1 MGRRKWIQVLPVVV
15 MAAMLL
21 TGCSFRRN
29 DTSSDDGSSTGAGPV
44 SSYPVSSYAESDWG
58 DTYSSVASDGNSL
71 ASAIQSEMHPDRN
84 ESAASGAT
92 R

>member
-1 MGRRKWIQVLPVVV
+1 MGRRKWIRVLPVVV
-15 MAAMLL
+15 LAVLL
-21 TGCSFRRN
+21 MTGCSFRRN

-44 SSYPVSSYAESDWG
+44 SSYPVSSYVESDWG
-58 DTYSSVASDGNSL
+58 DTYSSVLSDGNSL

-84 ESAASGAT
+84 ESTVSGST